1 MQAIE
6 REVIANDWITLAFV
20 FAFIL
25 IGALKSLDAQK
36 LKGYFFSFFNK
47 GFIELEAEENTSFF
61 TPFHIVIIL
70 FSTTIMSLFFYFLLE
85 QNTLNFKYDYTLFL
99 KILTFLFLLSLGR
112 WMLEFLIGKLFE
124 IETKIRLFLFFKYS
138 YLHVISVSLF
148 IVLMIYVYS
157 YRNYAIL
164 WIAFILLAFTRAV
177 LLFTNNKKL
186 IVSKL
191 FYFILYI
198 CAFEIAPLFI
208 LIKSVF

>member
-20 FAFIL
+20 FAFVL
-25 IGALKSLDAQK
+25 IGVLKSLDAQK

-61 TPFHIVIIL
+61 TPFHIVLTL
-70 FSTTIMSLFFYFLLE
+70 FTTTIMSLFFYFLLE
-85 QNTLNFKYDYTLFL
+85 QNALNFRHDYTLFF
-99 KILTFLFLLSLGR
+99 KILGCICFLSLVR

-124 IETKIRLFLFFKYS
+124 IETEIRLFLFFKYG
-138 YLHVISVSLF
+138 YLHVISISLF
-148 IVLMIYVYS
+148 LLLIIYVYS
-157 YRNYAIL
+157 YKNYALL
-164 WIAFILLAFTRAV
+164 WGAFLFLAFIRAI

-186 IVSKL
+186 ILSKL